1 MDAPNHDTL
10 VRRLAHILIKLNQG
24 EKLNPVVLADEFGV
38 NLRTIQRD
46 LNERFAYLPLEKIDG
61 LYQLNPVFL
70 GKLSTRDVAQFA
82 SLAGVRG
89 LFPSLSDD
97 FLRDI
102 FDARIQ
108 SALLVKGHH
117 YEDLR
122 DKGQQFWQLER
133 AIVAHQHIS
142 FHFEKD
148 GGSKSY
154 VDVEPYKLVNHKGI
168 WYLAAKD
175 GSKLKTFSFSRINHL
190 LLSEITFEPDLA
202 VEKTLLDDDGIW
214 LGEVRSEI
222 VLKVSKEVAAY
233 FKRRKL
239 IANQV
244 IEKEL
249 EDGALILSAKVGHV
263 NQVLPV
269 VRYWIPHI
277 QIISPDHLQ
286 AELND
291 ELSEYLRRFQCSV

>member
-1 MDAPNHDTL
+1 
-10 VRRLAHILIKLNQG
+10 
-24 EKLNPVVLADEFGV
+24 
-38 NLRTIQRD
+38 
-46 LNERFAYLPLEKIDG
+46 
-61 LYQLNPVFL
+61 
-70 GKLSTRDVAQFA
+70 
-82 SLAGVRG
+82 
-89 LFPSLSDD
+89 
-97 FLRDI
+97 
-102 FDARIQ
+102 
-108 SALLVKGHH
+108 VKGHH

-122 DKGQQFWQLER
+122 DKDQQFRQLER
-133 AIVAHQHIS
+133 AIVAHQYIS
-142 FHFEKD
+142 FYFEKD
-148 GGSKSY
+148 GGSKTY

-190 LLSEITFEPDLA
+190 LLSESTFEPDSA

-222 VLKVSKEVAAY
+222 VLKVSKEAAAY

-263 NQVLPV
+263 NQVLPI